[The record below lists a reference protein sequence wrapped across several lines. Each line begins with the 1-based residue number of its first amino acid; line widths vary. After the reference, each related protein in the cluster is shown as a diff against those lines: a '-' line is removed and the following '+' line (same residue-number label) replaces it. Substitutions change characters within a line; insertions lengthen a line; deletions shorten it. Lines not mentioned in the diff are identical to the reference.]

1 MLFTLVIQNKLMFL
15 LHLYYF
21 LSPLPACVRL
31 DRLRLLYVVF
41 DKVFSEKVNFT
52 LLVAELAFDKKLFAI
67 NGWVQIIMSGF

>member
-1 MLFTLVIQNKLMFL
+1 MFL